1 MAKNNEKEGILLE
14 TGTNEIEIMKF
25 RVMGEFYGIN
35 VAKVKEIMMST
46 HVKPMPHANIAVEG
60 FFKPR
65 ESLITVINL
74 ATYLSG
80 KIQEPKEDSR
90 DLFIITN
97 FNKMMV
103 AFRVDSIDGI
113 SRISWTSISKPDKT
127 LSSGDES
134 IATGIAQCGDQLVT
148 ILDFEKIVAEIA
160 PETTIQVSEIDQ
172 MGERKKNSQPIVLAE
187 DSVLLQ
193 KMVHDALGK
202 AGFEDITVFNN
213 GQEAWDYLNGLKDD
227 PHLYDR
233 VNLIITDLEM
243 PKMDGHRLT
252 KLVKDDKRLKHIP
265 VVIFS
270 SLINEQMFLKGKEV
284 GADEQLSKPEIGN
297 LVHVIDGLL
306 KRFNENRGKFDPP
319 TGA

>member
-1 MAKNNEKEGILLE
+1 MEKRDDRDRILLE

-35 VAKVKEIMMST
+35 VAKVKEIMMSAK
-46 HVKPMPHANIAVEG
+46 VKPMPHSHMAVEG

-74 ATYLSG
+74 TSYLSG
-80 KIQEPKEDSR
+80 EKVTKEPGAR

-113 SRISWTSISKPDKT
+113 SRISWSSIQKPDKT
-127 LSSGDES
+127 LSNGEES
-134 IATGIAQCGDQLVT
+134 IATGIAQCGDELVT

-160 PETTIQVSEIDQ
+160 PETSIQVSEIDA
-172 MGERKKNSQPIVLAE
+172 MGQRDSNLSPIVIAE
-187 DSVLLQ
+187 DSILLQ
-193 KMVHDALGK
+193 KMIRDALDK
-202 AGFEDITVFNN
+202 AGYKDITIFDN
-213 GQEAWDYLNGLKDD
+213 GQEAWNYLSSIKSD
-227 PHLYDR
+227 PRLYDK

-243 PKMDGHRLT
+243 PRMDGHRLT
-252 KLVKDDKRLKHIP
+252 KLIKEDDRLGQIP

-270 SLINEQMFLKGKEV
+270 SLINEQMFLKGKQV
-284 GADEQLSKPEIGN
+284 GADEQLSKPEIGH
-297 LVHVIDGLL
+297 LVHVLDTLLQRFSEKKKAGL
-306 KRFNENRGKFDPP
+306 K
-319 TGA
+319 